1 MYFSIHYSWTCVQRL
16 PCTQG
21 VDAVYLCL
29 GLLGHPCCNNLGL
42 LGHTCCNNLGLL
54 GHTCCNHLGLLSS
67 LQEGQEDGLG
77 VFTFR
82 DGSTYEGLW
91 QQGRKHGVGVF
102 RPPAGPD
109 AVAAS
114 AAAAAA
120 AQRRATSSQ
129 QQLPS
134 VPSGSTPLPSSE
146 APAES
151 HAPSLA
157 HTSEAAVAPV
167 LPPQG
172 LAPSE
177 AGGAL
182 PVPELQQKPPP
193 APLQAVLIKEYNQG
207 ELLCSAVRGHEQV
220 LECAALAA
228 SALAS
233 GHITGCNNKGMLPP
247 VNWRWV
253 KGER

>member
-1 MYFSIHYSWTCVQRL
+1 LHHTAPCITLHLLL
-16 PCTQG
+16 P
-21 VDAVYLCL
+21 
-29 GLLGHPCCNNLGL
+29 PP
-42 LGHTCCNNLGLL
+42 
-54 GHTCCNHLGLLSS
+54 
-67 LQEGQEDGLG
+67 QEGQEDGLG

-129 QQLPS
+129 LPLAS
-134 VPSGSTPLPSSE
+134 TPSGTAPVSSSE
-146 APAES
+146 MLPDSNLDGPSPAP
-151 HAPSLA
+151 
-157 HTSEAAVAPV
+157 TSAAAVAPV
-167 LPPQG
+167 QPPQG

-177 AGGAL
+177 TGGAL

-193 APLQAVLIKEYNQG
+193 APSQAVLIKEYNSG
-207 ELLCSAVRGHEQV
+207 ELMCRQ
-220 LECAALAA
+220 AA
-228 SALAS
+228 SSSSLWDDLAPCGTHLRELHRRQGAEAIS
-233 GHITGCNNKGMLPP
+233 VDVPQHMNQQMGAGM
-247 VNWRWV
+247 
-253 KGER
+253 G